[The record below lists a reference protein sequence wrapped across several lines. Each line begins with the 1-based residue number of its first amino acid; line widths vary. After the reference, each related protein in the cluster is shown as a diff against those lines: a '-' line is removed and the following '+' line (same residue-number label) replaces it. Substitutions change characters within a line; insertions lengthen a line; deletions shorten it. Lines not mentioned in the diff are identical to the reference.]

1 MDKSGLV
8 NACVILG
15 GFVMVGLGA
24 SFSEVSMKISFTLCG
39 VVAILVSIFGIVN
52 GILSSLGVHLPKV
65 SEDENKRKRRFCPKC
80 LTRVKTVIA
89 PDRSGFHY
97 WCPRCKEAVS
107 VPTTS
112 KRLEKLRPP
121 EKRRALA
128 EDEDDCSF

>member
-1 MDKSGLV
+1 M

-24 SFSEVSMKISFTLCG
+24 VFSDVSMKISFTLCG
-39 VVAILVSIFGIVN
+39 VVAILASIFGVVN
-52 GILSSLGVHLPKV
+52 GLLSSLGVHLPV
-65 SEDENKRKRRFCPKC
+65 ADEGEGKRKRRFCPKC

-89 PDRSGFHY
+89 SDRSGFRY
-97 WCPRCKEAVS
+97 WCPSCREVVP

-121 EKRRALA
+121 EKRRAFS
-128 EDEDDCSF
+128 END